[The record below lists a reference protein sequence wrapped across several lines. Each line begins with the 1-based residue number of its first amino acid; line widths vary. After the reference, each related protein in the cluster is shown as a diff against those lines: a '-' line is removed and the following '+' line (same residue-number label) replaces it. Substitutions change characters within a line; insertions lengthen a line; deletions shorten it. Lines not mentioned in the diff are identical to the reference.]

1 MPWCSQ
7 MPAGAF
13 EAAGEWEH
21 LVSALAEPGALS
33 LADSRTSASALCA
46 CLRSGSWSLAVSL
59 WESFRQVGLRPDVV
73 AMDSVISACASYE
86 MWALGRFFLLESEG
100 TRSRSP
106 LQFLWALAELGI
118 SDKFVIASTCREVF
132 LSFYSSRWTA
142 ADVALYGWSAAML
155 GVSCA
160 ALSKSMTKLALS
172 QDFSLRQFAELA
184 LLQEPELVGMS
195 QETRSEV
202 SSEKAPVT
210 SRCLGGFGPEA
221 FVLRAA
227 LLRGARP
234 FRVLH
239 QTAWKLLCDA
249 SQAPGLL
256 GALLLRFLP
265 CFGHL
270 GCVIFFEGIS
280 SRQSGLPCGKWGDPW
295 TSRCQW
301 HQTFVGV
308 PGQFTPNHG
317 QPLLW
322 EHSVDNVVVYKPA
335 NWEVYGW
342 HTKLQLADF
351 VRSTLGVKP
360 IFEDAEHNYGF
371 LHRLDVPSSGLILL
385 AKTYEAWYDLQVQLY
400 AGEIGREY
408 RVLCHGWVPSSRR
421 EIRARVREGVL
432 ETTKSGGR
440 GKESIT
446 KLKVL
451 KRLGPGGLGRHVAIT
466 QLSVEIL
473 TGRKHQIRSH
483 FAYIGH
489 PTIRDGLYSS
499 ASTFKADLVFCAR
512 NWLHRHRLSFK
523 DAEGLRHDVCCP
535 LPSDLSLGPEPSN
548 ND

>member
-1 MPWCSQ
+1 MF
-7 MPAGAF
+7 G
-13 EAAGEWEH
+13 
-21 LVSALAEPGALS
+21 V
-33 LADSRTSASALCA
+33 RT
-46 CLRSGSWSLAVSL
+46 
-59 WESFRQVGLRPDVV
+59 
-73 AMDSVISACASYE
+73 
-86 MWALGRFFLLESEG
+86 
-100 TRSRSP
+100 
-106 LQFLWALAELGI
+106 GI
-118 SDKFVIASTCREVF
+118 IYD
-132 LSFYSSRWTA
+132 
-142 ADVALYGWSAAML
+142 
-155 GVSCA
+155 
-160 ALSKSMTKLALS
+160 
-172 QDFSLRQFAELA
+172 
-184 LLQEPELVGMS
+184 
-195 QETRSEV
+195 
-202 SSEKAPVT
+202 
-210 SRCLGGFGPEA
+210 
-221 FVLRAA
+221 
-227 LLRGARP
+227 RGAR
-234 FRVLH
+234 
-239 QTAWKLLCDA
+239 
-249 SQAPGLL
+249 
-256 GALLLRFLP
+256 
-265 CFGHL
+265 
-270 GCVIFFEGIS
+270 
-280 SRQSGLPCGKWGDPW
+280 
-295 TSRCQW
+295 
-301 HQTFVGV
+301 
-308 PGQFTPNHG
+308 G